1 MTHHRTRLQLK
12 AISALT
18 VNKKRLE
25 YIVNKKCYYQ
35 LFRVYRAWKRQAGVA
50 RIARIAQFNKGI
62 KGVITAYYA
71 IVQNWQ
77 DSVER
82 TRQCEGYR
90 DNRIRAKAMRAMRV
104 NAMVERGRKML
115 LNRKIRRCFRALQ
128 ENYYQ
133 EKHWDSQL
141 QTYAEM

>member
-1 MTHHRTRLQLK
+1 M
-12 AISALT
+12 SALT

-50 RIARIAQFNKGI
+50 RIARMAQFNRGI

-90 DNRIRAKAMRAMRV
+90 DNRIRAKAVRALRV
-104 NAMVERGRKML
+104 NAMV
-115 LNRKIRRCFRALQ
+115 
-128 ENYYQ
+128 
-133 EKHWDSQL
+133 
-141 QTYAEM
+141 